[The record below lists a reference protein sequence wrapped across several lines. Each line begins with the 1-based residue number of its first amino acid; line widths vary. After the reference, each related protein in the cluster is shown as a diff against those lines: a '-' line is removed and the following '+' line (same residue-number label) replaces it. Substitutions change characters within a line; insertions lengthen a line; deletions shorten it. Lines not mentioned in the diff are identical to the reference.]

1 MKAKKISLH
10 SIEET
15 ILKVTTH
22 PLFLTGVGL
31 ALNASAY
38 RKLAQRK
45 LLQSA
50 LSLLE
55 LPTRTQQD
63 KALYLLSQM
72 DSRLAKLEKN
82 IQSNPVTLNKAEAP
96 EKSRRPYIEESPFR

>member
-38 RKLAQRK
+38 RKLVQRK
-45 LLQSA
+45 IFQSA

-55 LPTRTQQD
+55 LPNRSQVD
-63 KALYLLSQM
+63 KTLYLLSQM
-72 DSRLAKLEKN
+72 ESRLSKLESN
-82 IQSNPVTLNKAEAP
+82 IHNATPSNLSVPKTDKQ
-96 EKSRRPYIEESPFR
+96 RRPYNEDATL